1 MSDLHQGFSA
11 LPREQP
17 GNDEAREARHQ
28 VLATLL
34 GAFADD
40 ELPAE
45 TASQIDAH
53 LLGCVRCRREVEVHV
68 ALRERLSREHTPA
81 LSSAFRDRVATQLL
95 ATPRI
100 AEAANAVVPAHRSAR
115 STRALA
121 GVALLAL
128 ALISGAIVWQM
139 VRRDEANASHSAAVN
154 TAAVPLLLDVLADY
168 RRVTAGDLPGRSR
181 DLDAVRAA
189 VPFPIE
195 PLRDPSLRLL
205 AAWSTDLLGEPA
217 AVLAYR
223 WHDRLLLQYLVAE
236 SQFFRH
242 PAMREAIARGGVVT
256 ATEGRPGLAAWVAAE
271 SGMVLIA
278 DTDANQLAALRVGG
292 SGR

>member
-17 GNDEAREARHQ
+17 GDDDAREARHQ

-53 LLGCVRCRREVEVHV
+53 LLGCARCRREVEMHI
-68 ALRERLSREHTPA
+68 ALRERLSREPTPA
-81 LSSAFRDRVATQLL
+81 LSPAFRDRIAMQLQ
-95 ATPRI
+95 ATPRLSDV
-100 AEAANAVVPAHRSAR
+100 ADPVASSGQRTHKP
-115 STRALA
+115 RALA
-121 GVALLAL
+121 GIAVLVVALLG
-128 ALISGAIVWQM
+128 GAMMWQSS
-139 VRRDEANASHSAAVN
+139 RRSDAVAAPPAAVN
-154 TAAVPLLLDVLADY
+154 LTAVPLLLDVMTDY

-181 DLDAVRAA
+181 DLDAVRGA
-189 VPFPIE
+189 VPFPVE

-242 PAMREAIARGGVVT
+242 QAVRDAIARGGVVS
-256 ATEGRPGLAAWVAAE
+256 ANDGRQGLAAWVAAE

-278 DTDANQLAALRVGG
+278 DGDANELAALRVGG